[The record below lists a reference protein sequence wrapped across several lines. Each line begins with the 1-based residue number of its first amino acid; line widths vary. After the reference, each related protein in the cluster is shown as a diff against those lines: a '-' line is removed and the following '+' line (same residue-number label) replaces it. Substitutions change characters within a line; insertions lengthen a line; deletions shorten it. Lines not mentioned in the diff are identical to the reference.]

1 MLGIFSV
8 LHFQNSGDT
17 FQMGFKSVIFK
28 GTKKQT
34 GAIPGHK
41 EDFKTWQEL
50 YDDEV
55 ENEICFMQNKGK
67 WSTNDTMV
75 QWFKEHFIPRV
86 HVAKE
91 KRRSQGEIVSSKYVV
106 ILDGVSTHYLSQKS
120 GTNSWITELQEHDPD
135 LILLWLPPNMT
146 GDLQPLDVNFIRPF
160 KSKFRPIL
168 ARLKKKRRD
177 EEEANPQVDNTS
189 RENSAAYKLK
199 AVVIEGMINAYKAIP
214 EIQIKKGW
222 TKAGKYVYEDNNKPQ
237 SGSGYYLAWDTDTQN
252 DAECR
257 YAAGTLFHQGMSGG
271 ISDIGGNI
279 RFIPKA
285 GRKKK
290 QTTEEGADLHA
301 EDMEES
307 IEETEASS
315 NVFQSMAPRNV
326 QVNLLMKRPLTILTN
341 LADFDMIVDPIPD

>member
-1 MLGIFSV
+1 M
-8 LHFQNSGDT
+8 
-17 FQMGFKSVIFK
+17 
-28 GTKKQT
+28 
-34 GAIPGHK
+34 
-41 EDFKTWQEL
+41 
-50 YDDEV
+50 
-55 ENEICFMQNKGK
+55 
-67 WSTNDTMV
+67 
-75 QWFKEHFIPRV
+75 
-86 HVAKE
+86 
-91 KRRSQGEIVSSKYVV
+91 
-106 ILDGVSTHYLSQKS
+106 
-120 GTNSWITELQEHDPD
+120 
-135 LILLWLPPNMT
+135 
-146 GDLQPLDVNFIRPF
+146 
-160 KSKFRPIL
+160 
-168 ARLKKKRRD
+168 
-177 EEEANPQVDNTS
+177 
-189 RENSAAYKLK
+189 
-199 AVVIEGMINAYKAIP
+199 IEGMINAYKAIP